1 MSWHWASETG
11 WGRCSREARERTS
24 PGDARV
30 QVSRKEATRSREG
43 HGVWQQGVCNDLRGQ
58 KE

>member
-1 MSWHWASETG
+1 MSSLALG
-11 WGRCSREARERTS
+11 WGRCGREAWERRS

-30 QVSRKEATRSREG
+30 HVSRREEAVRSREG
-43 HGVWQQGVCNDLRGQ
+43 HGVWQQGVCNDPRGQ